1 MKILITGSSGFIGS
15 FLVEKGLEKGCEVW
29 AAVRKSSSRQWLQDK
44 RINFIELNLGDEN
57 VLREQLKNH
66 VAEHGAFDHV
76 IHAAGVTK
84 CKNIDDFYKINSD
97 GTERLARLL
106 IENQAVTGRFVYF
119 SSLSVL
125 GALHEDDYAELTEN
139 DVPQPNTAYGK
150 SKLLAEQNLAKIEG
164 LDYVILR
171 PTGVYGPREKDYKIM
186 ADSIRK
192 HIDFAAG
199 FKKQVI
205 TFIYVRDL
213 VDAAFSALTKGV
225 SGKSYILSD
234 GQDYSSRAFSDL
246 IQKTLG
252 VKCVL
257 HITAPLWFLKFV
269 CRLGISPTLN
279 MDKYHI
285 LSQRNW
291 RCDITPAREELDFD
305 PQWQLERGVNETR
318 DWYNN

>member
-1 MKILITGSSGFIGS
+1 MKLLITGSSGFIGS

-29 AAVRKSSSRQWLQDK
+29 AAVRKSSSRQWLQDE
-44 RINFIELNLGDEN
+44 RINFIELNLGDDAA
-57 VLREQLKNH
+57 LRQQLTEH
-66 VAEHGAFDHV
+66 VSAHGAFDHV

-84 CKNIDDFYKINSD
+84 CKNPDDFYKINSE

-106 IENQAVTGRFVYF
+106 LETKALKGRLVYF
-119 SSLSVL
+119 SSLSIL

-150 SKLLAEQNLAKIEG
+150 SKLLAEQNLAKVAG

-199 FKKQVI
+199 YKKQVI

-213 VDAAFSALTKGV
+213 VDAAYAALTKGV
-225 SGKSYILSD
+225 SGKAYILSD
-234 GQDYSSRAFSDL
+234 GYDYSSRAFSDL

-257 HITAPLWFLKFV
+257 HFKAPLWFLKFV
-269 CRLGISPTLN
+269 CRLGVSPTLN
-279 MDKYHI
+279 LDKYYI

-291 RCDITPAREELDFD
+291 RCDINPAREELGYD
-305 PQWQLERGVNETR
+305 PQWPLERGVEETKE
-318 DWYNN
+318 WYSK